1 MIHIR
6 DYIPYQP
13 SARYF
18 PTASLFTC
26 LHATTQ
32 INKITFAHRVK
43 QTDLGA
49 WITISHFGYPEIASI
64 SFLTNMLHN
73 LSWFQLNLRNGPY
86 PLIRISIEGKLPSF
100 LSFTVKIPS
109 TAVLASLQGQSR
121 LHLRGVPT
129 NLCAMLVSYVHYS
142 LAILQAHLTFNFIHW
157 ETKRG

>member
-26 LHATTQ
+26 QHATTQ
-32 INKITFAHRVK
+32 INNLCTSS
-43 QTDLGA
+43 QTDRS
-49 WITISHFGYPEIASI
+49 WCINNHSHFGYPEIASI
-64 SFLTNMLHN
+64 SFLPNMLHN

-86 PLIRISIEGKLPSF
+86 PLIRSSIEEKLPSV

-129 NLCAMLVSYVHYS
+129 NLCAMLVACVHYS
-142 LAILQAHLTFNFIHW
+142 LAILQARLTFTFIHW